1 MICSDTERQSGAIPT
16 ARGDAFEPYGLS
28 RHSFCVLSTP
38 PANGAVFNSK
48 RHHLFAVQMLIGP
61 LRFAFVDSLV
71 GQERRKQRG
80 DKRGK
85 DLISGQHS
93 RSLLSSKAW

>member
-28 RHSFCVLSTP
+28 RHSFCVRSTP

-61 LRFAFVDSLV
+61 LRFAFCGFS
-71 GQERRKQRG
+71 GGTGEKKAERR
-80 DKRGK
+80 
-85 DLISGQHS
+85 
-93 RSLLSSKAW
+93 